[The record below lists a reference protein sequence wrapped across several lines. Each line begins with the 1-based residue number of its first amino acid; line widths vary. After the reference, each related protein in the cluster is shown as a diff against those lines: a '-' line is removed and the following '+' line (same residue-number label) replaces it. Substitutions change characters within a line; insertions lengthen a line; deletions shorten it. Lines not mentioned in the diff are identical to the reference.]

1 MLADQKPDSR
11 TSLIQQLTLLQRLF
25 GANQVG
31 MIGRR
36 ISEFIAGLFLE
47 GNSPSYN
54 ARYLAYLC
62 VDGEWRRF
70 VAKNTRGQEFAIEIS
85 LSRKITEGQ
94 EVFVLNFRQPGE
106 ASCR

>member
-1 MLADQKPDSR
+1 VAD
-11 TSLIQQLTLLQRLF
+11 LF
-25 GANQVG
+25 SANQVG

-106 ASCR
+106 TSCR